1 MTIRTIF
8 VEVVVVI
15 VLLMV
20 IIGKNNDIELN
31 FTMAFKARIP
41 IALDSVGMYAIQTMP
56 WD

>member
-1 MTIRTIF
+1 MGTIF

-31 FTMAFKARIP
+31 FTDGFQSTNPGGA
-41 IALDSVGMYAIQTMP
+41 
-56 WD
+56 W